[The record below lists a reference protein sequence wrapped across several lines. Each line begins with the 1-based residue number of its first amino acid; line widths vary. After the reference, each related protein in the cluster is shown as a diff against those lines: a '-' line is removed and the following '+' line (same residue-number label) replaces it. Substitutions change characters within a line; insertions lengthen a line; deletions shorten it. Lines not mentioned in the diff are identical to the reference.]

1 MYVDCNFLS
10 IMYSI
15 ISDAGN
21 PLVYVDCNLG
31 TFDVVKRD
39 ATGNPLV
46 YVDCNL
52 MLLTALLI
60 M

>member
-1 MYVDCNFLS
+1 
-10 IMYSI
+10 MYSI